1 MKQVAKEFGLV
12 TQRAWMMGQLRD
24 LSEATSKKQ
33 LSERQQELTA
43 DMIIAEYGYLKLSEI
58 MLFLYEFKC
67 GRYGTFYGAVD
78 PQLIMCK
85 LQEFIIL
92 DRNIILEDEERRRRD
107 EESKTRAVLPRE
119 ELMKRIESGEFKNL
133 RNFIK
138 TK

>member
-1 MKQVAKEFGLV
+1 MVKEYGYEVALV
-12 TQRAWMMGQLRD
+12 WAKAQLRD
-24 LSEATSKKQ
+24 LSEATTKKQ
-33 LSERQQELTA
+33 LSERQQNMTA
-43 DMIIAEYGYLKLSEI
+43 EMIIAEYGYLKLSEI

-85 LQEFIIL
+85 LQEFIINE
-92 DRNIILEDEERRRRD
+92 RNIILEDEERRRRN
-107 EESKTRAVLPRE
+107 EESKTRDIMPRE

-138 TK
+138 